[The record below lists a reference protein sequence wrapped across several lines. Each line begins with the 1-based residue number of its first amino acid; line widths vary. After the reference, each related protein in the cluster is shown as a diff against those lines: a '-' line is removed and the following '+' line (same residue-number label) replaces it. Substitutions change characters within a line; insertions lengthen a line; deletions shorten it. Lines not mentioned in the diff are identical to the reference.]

1 MSAQPKLNIASIIG
15 IKDGIYQVFALI
27 DQNLEV
33 YSQHPGKI
41 NLVIDCRGYI
51 HQLDGL
57 LEMLGL
63 TSITIVTGKMEQL
76 AEALINRKIEPSPP
90 VFDALQYSTKALL
103 YYLNELID
111 GAEEN
116 PLRLFPAYRNLMQVY
131 GFENAPES
139 DLFFPRLA
147 ATPALKAEA
156 APMDDAA
163 AKILAKQLGAEYQ
176 TGLLKWLRD
185 PSKQEGL
192 RQMATVADKIE
203 EFPGTTEARAF
214 WWVTAGFLEDLL
226 QLESSRID
234 LPVRRL
240 CGKIEQAIRHLAAG
254 TPGNTSVLMRELLYH
269 IAHSEADSPRI

>member
-1 MSAQPKLNIASIIG
+1 M
-15 IKDGIYQVFALI
+15 
-27 DQNLEV
+27 
-33 YSQHPGKI
+33 YSQHPGKTDLI
-41 NLVIDCRGYI
+41 KDCRGYI

-76 AEALINRKIEPSPP
+76 VEALISKKIEPSPP
-90 VFDALQYSTKALL
+90 VFDALKQSTKALL
-103 YYLNELID
+103 FYLNELID

-116 PLRLFPAYRNLMQVY
+116 PLRLFPAYRGLMQVY

-147 ATPALKAEA
+147 AAPALKAEA
-156 APMDDAA
+156 AAIDAAA

-176 TGLLKWLRD
+176 AGLLKWLRD
-185 PSKQEGL
+185 PSNQDGL
-192 RQMATVADKIE
+192 RQMAAVADKIE
-203 EFPGTTEARAF
+203 EFPGTTDARTF

-226 QLESSRID
+226 QLDSSQIN

-240 CGKIEQAIRHLAAG
+240 CGKIEQTIRHLAAG
-254 TPGNTSVLMRELLYH
+254 TTGNTSMLMRELLYH
-269 IAHSEADSPRI
+269 IAHSESDSARINAIKHSYT